1 MKLKLK
7 NFGPNIYC
15 IVASNHR
22 LLAQTFVRIQEF
34 YESPLTEIRG
44 KHFTLT
50 HFKKLYTKQR
60 GSFSY
65 YEDWAGFNIPGH
77 VVIEFF
83 NKFKDLSPKE
93 RKLKSMLWQA
103 FALAKMSEKFYLIGI
118 PARSKQDVLSH
129 ELAHA
134 FYYTSVKFK
143 RMMLHVI
150 KTMATKVKRQ
160 IFKKLK
166 EMGYSGNVLL
176 DELQAY
182 MATTKVKHLQDY
194 FGSGIRKH
202 HVEPFRKVFSNFKY
216 DHLPT
221 LRLQ

>member
-7 NFGPNIYC
+7 NIGPNIYC

-34 YESPLTEIRG
+34 YESPLKQIRRQ
-44 KHFTLT
+44 HFTLT
-50 HFKKLYTKQR
+50 RFKKLYTNQK

-65 YEDWAGFNIPGH
+65 YEDWAGFNVPGH

-93 RKLKSMLWQA
+93 RKLKSLLIK
-103 FALAKMSEKFYLIGI
+103 ALALSEKFYLIGI
-118 PARSKQDVLSH
+118 PARSKQDVFSH

-134 FYYTSVKFK
+134 FYYTSEKFK

-150 KTMATKVKRQ
+150 KTLTPMVKHQ
-160 IFKKLK
+160 IFIRLK
-166 EMGYSGNVLL
+166 EMGYSGNVRL

-216 DHLPT
+216 EHLLT
-221 LRLQ
+221 LQLQ